1 MASSKNKLTE
11 EQLRESIIASLIG
24 RIFNKRTKKALD
36 LLSKESPALS
46 KANKRYEKAS
56 KELGDSLRKA
66 AKHRLK
72 RKDREMY

>member
-11 EQLRESIIASLIG
+11 EQLRESIIARLIG

-56 KELGDSLRKA
+56 KDLAKSLSKLGKTQA
-66 AKHRLK
+66 K
-72 RKDREMY
+72 RKNREMY